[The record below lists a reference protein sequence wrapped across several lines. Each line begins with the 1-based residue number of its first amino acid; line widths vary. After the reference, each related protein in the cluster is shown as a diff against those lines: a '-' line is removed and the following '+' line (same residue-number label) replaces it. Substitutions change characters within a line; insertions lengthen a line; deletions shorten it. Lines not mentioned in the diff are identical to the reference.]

1 MFRRPRTLCAL
12 SSLVVPGLILCASA
26 QQPVAP
32 TQNASKP
39 SLDEQLTNVGQLL
52 ERGRTGEAERLLRQL
67 IPKPDEEPAQD
78 SGIFSPSGFHAALW
92 AMVRVVK
99 SPVSVLH
106 LFEFF
111 MAASHIGCGYAAL
124 YYCLVFFAGRDD
136 CSAAQVRRTQEHS
149 PVRQHWEPRAGRVS
163 PGTGR
168 KNPGPRASFAPFRG
182 WLIGDPDPG
191 LCALG

>member
-92 AMVRVVK
+92 AMVRVDRK
-99 SPVSVLH
+99 SVV
-106 LFEFF
+106 
-111 MAASHIGCGYAAL
+111 
-124 YYCLVFFAGRDD
+124 
-136 CSAAQVRRTQEHS
+136 
-149 PVRQHWEPRAGRVS
+149 
-163 PGTGR
+163 
-168 KNPGPRASFAPFRG
+168 
-182 WLIGDPDPG
+182 
-191 LCALG
+191 